1 MRKIFLLTAVTALLF
16 TTAACF
22 EDQDDNLTG
31 NNNGNVAFTIN
42 DFIWNGLNA
51 FYLYKDD
58 VPNLANDRF
67 ATVEEKTAFTS
78 SYPSPE
84 AIFDD
89 LIYQPGVIDRF
100 SFLVDDYIALEQQF
114 QGVTKN
120 NGMEYGLVFYPGSEF
135 EVFGYV
141 RYVLPGTSA
150 EAAGLTRGVIF
161 NTVDGQQLN
170 NDNFRTLLA
179 PDSYTI
185 GLATFDG
192 DTVTPTGETVDL
204 TKVEYTENP
213 ILIAET
219 LNVSGQNIGY
229 LMYNGF
235 TSNFDEQLNDAFGQF
250 AADGI
255 TDLVLD
261 LRYNPGGSVLT
272 AITLSSLIT
281 GQFTGEIF
289 TTEEWNSDN
298 QAFFEANDPERLINR
313 FINETRNG
321 SALNSLNLN
330 QAYVL
335 TTRRSASASEL
346 VINGLDPWIN
356 VVQIGGTTTGKFTAS
371 TTLYDSENF
380 GRAGANPD
388 HTYAMQPLILKS
400 VNANGVTDYFDGL
413 APDTLL
419 PEDYTN
425 LGTLG
430 DVNEPLLAEALFQIT
445 GAGFGAAPKTSG
457 PELQEVS
464 GRKEQL
470 PHFDELIYDL
480 PLPDATGNFQ

>member
-1 MRKIFLLTAVTALLF
+1 MRKLSLLSAAVLLVF
-16 TTAACF
+16 TTVACF
-22 EDQDDNLTG
+22 EDQDDNLT
-31 NNNGNVAFTIN
+31 NINGNVAFTIN

-67 ATVEEKTAFTS
+67 ATVEEKSAFTA

-89 LIYQPGVIDRF
+89 LLFQPGTVDRF

-114 QGVTKN
+114 QGITKN
-120 NGMEYGLVFYPGSEF
+120 NGMEFGLVFYPDSEF
-135 EVFGYV
+135 EIFGYV

-150 EAAGLTRGVIF
+150 EAEGLTRGVVF
-161 NTVDGQQLN
+161 NTVNGQQIN
-170 NDNFRTLLA
+170 NDNFRGLFSADT
-179 PDSYTI
+179 YTI

-192 DTVTPTGETVDL
+192 DTVTPTGEEVTL
-204 TKVEYTENP
+204 TKAEYTENP
-213 ILIAET
+213 ILVAET

-250 AADGI
+250 AANGI

-261 LRYNPGGSVLT
+261 LRYNPGGSVLS
-272 AITLSSLIT
+272 AISLSSMIT

-289 TTEEWNSDN
+289 TTEQWNNDN
-298 QAFFEANDPERLINR
+298 QAFFEANDPERLVNR
-313 FINETRNG
+313 FRNDTRNG
-321 SALNSLNLN
+321 TSLNSLNLTN
-330 QAYVL
+330 VYIL

-380 GRAGANPD
+380 GRTGANPD

-400 VNANGVTDYFDGL
+400 LNADGVTDYFDGL
-413 APDTLL
+413 VPDTELR
-419 PEDYTN
+419 EDYSN

-430 DVNEPLLAEALFQIT
+430 DVNEPLLAEALNQIT

-457 PELQEVS
+457 PELKEVS

-470 PHFDELIYDL
+470 PFFNEMIYDL
-480 PLPDATGNFQ
+480 PLPKFTGNFK

>member
-1 MRKIFLLTAVTALLF
+1 MRKFLLLAATAFLVVS
-16 TTAACF
+16 TTACF
-22 EDQDDNLTG
+22 EDQDDNPT
-31 NNNGNVAFTIN
+31 NNGTNSALTIN

-67 ATVEEKTAFTS
+67 VDQAEKTAFTS

-84 AIFDD
+84 AIFGD
-89 LIYQPGVIDRF
+89 LIFQPGVVDRF

-114 QGVTKN
+114 AGITKN
-120 NGMEYGLVFYPGSEF
+120 NGMEFGLVFYPESDF
-135 EVFGYV
+135 EIFGYV
-141 RYVLPGTSA
+141 RYILPGTDA
-150 EAAGLTRGVIF
+150 EAKGLTRGVIF
-161 NTVDGQQLN
+161 NTVDGVQIN
-170 NDNFRTLLA
+170 NDNFSSLFSADT
-179 PDSYTI
+179 YTI

-192 DTVTPTGETVDL
+192 ENVTPTGETVTL
-204 TKVEYTENP
+204 TKVEYSEDP
-213 ILIAET
+213 IFVSET

-235 TSNFDEQLNDAFGQF
+235 ISNFDEQLNNAFGEF
-250 AADGI
+250 AANGV

-261 LRYNPGGSVLT
+261 LRYNPGGSVLSS
-272 AITLSSLIT
+272 ITLASLIT

-289 TTEEWNSDN
+289 TTEQWNSDN

-313 FINETRNG
+313 FRNDTRNG

-330 QAYVL
+330 RVYIL
-335 TTRRSASASEL
+335 TTRSSASASEL
-346 VINGLDPWIN
+346 VINGLEPWITVN
-356 VVQIGGTTTGKFTAS
+356 QIGRTTRGKFSAS

-380 GRAGANPD
+380 GREGANPD

-400 VNANGVTDYFDGL
+400 LNANGVTDYFDGL
-413 APDTLL
+413 APDTELG
-419 PEDYTN
+419 EDYTN
-425 LGTLG
+425 LGVLG
-430 DVNEPLLAEALFQIT
+430 DPTEPLLAEALFQIT
-445 GAGFGAAPKTSG
+445 GDPGFGAAPKSFNVMK
-457 PELQEVS
+457 EVS

-480 PLPDATGNFQ
+480 PLPEAKDNFQ